1 MRAFRCAHMLTGSP
15 VGAVA
20 GVRQLRAGLAWLDL
34 ADGVASEQRSASAPA
49 SRAAC
54 SERPALGVRARSGPS
69 VRFSDSTD
77 EKGWWPA
84 EKAAAADTDTC
95 VVASATW
102 PPEMDAG
109 APAAYTAVDTQEE
122 WRLGTRRHGRKV
134 TSRWPALDAGARCV
148 CSSCECKGVMVK
160 SVRCVSCGVH
170 I

>member
-148 CSSCECKGVMVK
+148 CRTCDLRVVVEVIR
-160 SVRCVSCGVH
+160 VRFV
-170 I
+170 